1 MSEDTLEG
9 AAVIKEVAPEIV
21 EKIVEKI
28 VEVEVVVEKIVEK
41 VVEVSSGMD
50 LSRAEMKGLLS
61 HLPSHSER
69 AGVESARQ
77 KLLAALKQ

>member
-1 MSEDTLEG
+1 MSEEIEG
-9 AAVIKEVAPEIV
+9 GAVIREIAPKVIEKIVEV

-28 VEVEVVVEKIVEK
+28 
-41 VVEVSSGMD
+41 VEVSSGMD

-61 HLPSHSER
+61 HLPSFSER